1 MNLSLPKTYFKTVF
15 VVLLFLIYN
24 HLFSQTPNGTLDFG
38 NPTNNTTATTA
49 NTGFGGVRIG
59 TGGGSFT
66 IQNPG
71 QAIGTQG
78 ELRGVA
84 PTSTSINSVGV
95 TDAQYGTATSTFTI
109 SFDLYLSGGSSG
121 TWYFFAGNG
130 TSFAA
135 AQSGGFTG
143 NQVFTG
149 LRWAFGA
156 SNTITTNNR
165 NAGNWNT
172 TGITGTPFAQ
182 STSYKVEIIGNN
194 SATTVNYTGGSI
206 AAYKYDLW
214 VNDVLVGDDLS
225 KAQLANGDVINA
237 FRFYGESSTG
247 NVAQLAIDNVVW
259 YNTCYRPSVGPTVTT
274 LAASSISTTGAD
286 LNGTIN
292 ANGTTTDA
300 SFEYGTTAAYGF
312 SATATP
318 SSATGTTATSITA
331 TIGSLALNTQYH
343 FRAVGTESATVYN
356 GSDLTFYTLAATPG
370 ALAVN
375 NEQLSALDVTVN
387 SSTENGNP
395 STTQYAIQEI
405 GGQYVQANGSLG
417 ATAVWQTAATWG
429 TTTVTGLA
437 VSTLY
442 TFQVKARNGEN
453 VETAFGTSAGSST
466 LTPETVDYAVVQFPN
481 TTQTITEGNELTVY
495 IRAYEDGITTIA
507 GSSTRLKAWVG
518 YSATNDN
525 PANVGW
531 TWVEATFNVQVGN
544 DDEYQANIGSGFA
557 PGTYYYAARF
567 EIDDSG
573 VYVYGGAGGNW
584 SNNNVTLNVNADVVD
599 FANIQFPTTATITEG
614 GTVAIFAQV
623 YEPGVTEGVGQGAGI
638 TAEIGYSTTDSTPDA
653 TWTWL
658 AATHNPSVTGNNDEY
673 QVDLGTGLAPGTY
686 YYASRFI
693 KTGSSTYAYGGT
705 TGNWNNNNGVLTVNE
720 LETPVATEATAI
732 TQTQFTANWEAVEGA
747 TGYEIDV
754 YEQTIT
760 FATDLFISEYV
771 EGSSNNKYIEIYN
784 GTGADVDL
792 GDYDLANYSNG
803 SFTVSST
810 LALTGTLVNGS
821 TYVIRN
827 TSATIWGGTS
837 DLVNNTVLGFNGN
850 DVIALRYLGTNID
863 VVGTIGSNANFAIN
877 TTLTRNS
884 SIISPTTTYDAGQWI
899 SSPEDTVVDLGSHTF
914 DGGVSTTYILEDVNV
929 GNVTS
934 YQVTGL
940 DPNTTYYYRVRAINN
955 SITTSNS
962 DVIDVTTRPSV
973 VTWDGTEWSN
983 SDIGPDETI
992 DAIIDGVYVTGTHG
1006 EFTSKKLTVTSGSLT
1021 VSSGTSITVEDV
1033 IENELSAAAIVVKNN
1048 ANLIQN
1054 NDVTNIGSITVERNS
1069 SEVMRLDYTLW
1080 SSPVAGQNLLAFSPQ
1095 TMVNRFYVYNPTA
1108 DNYATI
1114 VPSTNSFEEGKSYL
1128 IRTPD
1133 NHPTTPTSW
1142 LGTFTG
1148 VPFNGNVT
1156 VSVDNDTFN
1165 AVGNPYPSTIDAD
1178 DFIVE
1183 NDLEVPL
1190 YFWRKINGAT
1200 GTAYATYTLAG
1211 GSGTGSSASDDQEP
1225 NGIIQVGQ
1233 GFIARSTS
1241 NSLVFTNEMRRGNH
1255 DNQFFRN
1262 STETVN
1268 RNRIWLNLSNTQSL
1282 VGQTMIA
1289 YMENTSLDFDAKYD
1303 GKYINDSQT
1312 ALTSLL
1318 NNQEY
1323 AVQARGLF
1331 TAADVV
1337 PMSFKTGAA
1346 GTFTISLANVDGLF
1360 ETEEEIFL
1368 KDNLAGIEHNLRN
1381 SAYQFTSDSGVF
1393 GSRFEVVYQS
1403 TLGVTIPEFANQ
1415 TIVFAKDNNLN
1426 VQSSSS
1432 IIKGIQVYDV
1442 QGRLVLEVKDINSS
1456 TYTTALNQISNG
1468 VLLVKV
1474 SAENGQTTTKK
1485 IIK

>member
-1 MNLSLPKTYFKTVF
+1 MNLSLPKTYFKFLFIVMLF
-15 VVLLFLIYN
+15 VGIQTNAQLAAWTFDTTAAVPN
-24 HLFSQTPNGTLDFG
+24 TPNNLAANVGVQSGTAFIYANG
-38 NPTNNTTATTA
+38 TNGSSSWITATAGNELTTFGGNVLNDPRATQIAGNAYTLLGGTGNSANGKSIVLKFSMLGFENPILTFATRGTSTGFNSHQWAWSVDNITYTNFGTNTA
-49 NTGFGGVRIG
+49 NTGTTFLTR
-59 TGGGSFT
+59 TLDLS
-66 IQNPG
+66 
-71 QAIGTQG
+71 
-78 ELRGVA
+78 
-84 PTSTSINSVGV
+84 SINDVDNVSDVYLRLTVSG
-95 TDAQYGTATSTFTI
+95 ATN
-109 SFDLYLSGGSSG
+109 
-121 TWYFFAGNG
+121 A
-130 TSFAA
+130 
-135 AQSGGFTG
+135 TG
-143 NQVFTG
+143 N
-149 LRWAFGA
+149 
-156 SNTITTNNR
+156 NR
-165 NAGNWNT
+165 FDN
-172 TGITGTPFAQ
+172 F
-182 STSYKVEIIGNN
+182 
-194 SATTVNYTGGSI
+194 
-206 AAYKYDLW
+206 
-214 VNDVLVGDDLS
+214 
-225 KAQLANGDVINA
+225 VINA
-237 FRFYGESSTG
+237 ST
-247 NVAQLAIDNVVW
+247 VV
-259 YNTCYRPSVGPTVTT
+259 SGPTVTT
-274 LAASSISTTGAD
+274 TAASSISTTGAD

-375 NEQLSALDVTVN
+375 NEQLSTLDVTVN

-584 SNNNVTLNVNADVVD
+584 NNNNVTLNVNADVVD

-673 QVDLGTGLAPGTY
+673 QIDLGTGLAPGTY

-747 TGYEIDV
+747 IGYRLDVSTSPNFEENNTGSMSEDFENGLPTGSY
-754 YEQTIT
+754 IT
-760 FATDLFISEYV
+760 TPTATDLNS
-771 EGSSNNKYIEIYN
+771 GSWTLSNVLRATIMNSGSYSMQLRSP
-784 GTGADVDL
+784 T
-792 GDYDLANYSNG
+792 SNG
-803 SFTVSST
+803 IAISPSNENITNVTFFARRGGSGGGTTPMEVYKVVSGIETLVST
-810 LALTGTLVNGS
+810 LNLTISYQQFDIPINQLGS
-821 TYVIRN
+821 DVRIKFRN
-827 TSATIWGGTS
+827 TGGNIALVD
-837 DLVNNTVLGFNGN
+837 DLVINF
-850 DVIALRYLGTNID
+850 
-863 VVGTIGSNANFAIN
+863 GSV
-877 TTLTRNS
+877 TPL
-884 SIISPTTTYDAGQWI
+884 Y
-899 SSPEDTVVDLGSHTF
+899 
-914 DGGVSTTYILEDVNV
+914 VSGYENLDV

-983 SDIGPDETI
+983 SNVGPDETI

-1069 SEVMRLDYTLW
+1069 SDVMRLDYTLW

-1178 DFIVE
+1178 DFIEE
-1183 NDLEVPL
+1183 NDLEEPL
-1190 YFWRKINGAT
+1190 YFWRKVNGAT

-1241 NSLVFTNEMRRGNH
+1241 NSFVFTNEMRRGNH

-1474 SAENGQTTTKK
+1474 SAENGQITTKK